1 MKCNTWEAKK
11 RNDSID
17 SLKNA
22 LGKQTSAGGDSEIN
36 VRIEKDQKEIDILKE
51 YLPAEMDE
59 TELQKLVDDAI
70 SETGAT
76 SISDMG
82 RVIGIVMGKAA
93 GRVEGGK
100 VSQAVKNKLV

>member
-1 MKCNTWEAKK
+1 
-11 RNDSID
+11 
-17 SLKNA
+17 
-22 LGKQTSAGGDSEIN
+22 
-36 VRIEKDQKEIDILKE
+36 
-51 YLPAEMDE
+51 MDE